1 MAPPGWQRSVAIYGR
16 NDLTGVFPHNIG
28 IEGTSQGSNP
38 EEGSDNIA
46 GRFYAKNA
54 WRNIAIDA
62 EVGAVPIGSEMVG
75 EHGWAMRVIARDH
88 SLTNYGILVRASS
101 SFSYPATEV
110 VGISAGIDGNT
121 GPNSWA
127 GAFQGNVQVWGD
139 VTANGYMLN
148 PSDEQFKTDINS
160 VENALGLIDQLSPK
174 KYQFLTDEFSHLGF
188 PEGEQYGIIAQELME
203 VVPELVVPSR
213 MLTAY
218 DTLGNVTAEPIE
230 FLAVNY
236 DGLIPILVAG
246 MKEQQAIIEAQNE
259 ALSNVMDQL
268 DDLQQQ
274 INNCCSGGEGFKNHN
289 PGGSEEQQNQKS
301 TSPNG
306 NILNQNTPNPF
317 RSQTTI
323 SYTLEQGG
331 KVILNVYDKN
341 GKVLETLSE
350 TEQQP
355 GTYRYEWDASGLPA
369 GLYHY
374 ALYVDGELMVKKA
387 IKLQD

>member
-1 MAPPGWQRSVAIYGR
+1 MKNSIIKLKLVSILMLTTISLCAQFPDWNTAGNNLSGGEWFGADGTSSIPLEIRHDGDEPIIFSTNGLERMRIMEYGNVGVGTAVTGYKFESRLTNANMAPPGWQRSVAIYGR

-188 PEGEQYGIIAQELME
+188 PEGEQYGIIA
-203 VVPELVVPSR
+203 
-213 MLTAY
+213 
-218 DTLGNVTAEPIE
+218 
-230 FLAVNY
+230 
-236 DGLIPILVAG
+236 
-246 MKEQQAIIEAQNE
+246 
-259 ALSNVMDQL
+259 
-268 DDLQQQ
+268 
-274 INNCCSGGEGFKNHN
+274 
-289 PGGSEEQQNQKS
+289 
-301 TSPNG
+301 
-306 NILNQNTPNPF
+306 
-317 RSQTTI
+317 
-323 SYTLEQGG
+323 
-331 KVILNVYDKN
+331 
-341 GKVLETLSE
+341 
-350 TEQQP
+350 
-355 GTYRYEWDASGLPA
+355 
-369 GLYHY
+369 
-374 ALYVDGELMVKKA
+374 
-387 IKLQD
+387 